1 MYICFAVE
9 DEMRGTS
16 FTFWFRCLD
25 LDASGYLSPNS
36 VYHFIK
42 SRDEARS
49 FQERRGVGGETCHGR
64 VHDHD
69 ASVPSVTPAVQVGR
83 LSEHPADVPTVSLP
97 DSSPLSSPRERV
109 RRMSVDSQRT
119 VAKGHTVES
128 LPQYNVKAR
137 TSLGRAQHLERLTG
151 MRTATMGEGDAHAGV
166 SYSRMAALLMEQVAP
181 ESYATGPSQRTLRKA
196 RGGTSI
202 FHHLVRD

>member
-42 SRDEARS
+42 SRDEVRT
-49 FQERRGVGGETCHGR
+49 FKERRGVGGETYQCR
-64 VHDHD
+64 VHDHG
-69 ASVPSVTPAVQVGR
+69 ASAPPVTPAVQVGR
-83 LSEHPADVPTVSLP
+83 LSEHPDVPTVSLP
-97 DSSPLSSPRERV
+97 DSSPLSSPRARV

-119 VAKGHTVES
+119 VEKGGRVDS
-128 LPQYNVKAR
+128 LRQYNVNALKP
-137 TSLGRAQHLERLTG
+137 LGRPQHLERLTG

-166 SYSRMAALLMEQVAP
+166 SYSRMAALLIEQVAP

-202 FHHLVRD
+202 FHHLVRE